1 VFQLVDQT
9 GVVRLDPSRLQ
20 ASWVFLT
27 AGLFRF
33 LDGIDHLLFIVVLAL
48 PYRRVRDLVGA
59 VAAFALAHT
68 LTLIVASI
76 GFMPSGAFFATAIGA
91 LIALSIVYVAV
102 EDAIDVNLK
111 RRWMVAFG
119 FGLVHG
125 FGFAFALRDAL
136 QYAGGHPVAALLS
149 FNVGLELGQ
158 IIILAIV
165 VPMSAL
171 LFTHVVSERAGIVVI
186 SVLAGHAAWH
196 WMTERA
202 AVLQLMAW
210 PALDLALAAAVVRWL
225 LILTIAAGALWFLM
239 GLVRKKP
246 AEFPEEKSIIDSH

>member
-1 VFQLVDQT
+1 M
-9 GVVRLDPSRLQ
+9 
-20 ASWVFLT
+20 
-27 AGLFRF
+27 
-33 LDGIDHLLFIVVLAL
+33 LAL

-68 LTLIVASI
+68 LTLVLASI
-76 GFMPSGAFFATAIGA
+76 GFMPSGAFFATTIGA
-91 LIALSIVYVAV
+91 LIALSIVYVAI

-136 QYAGGHPVAALLS
+136 QYAGGHPITALLS
-149 FNVGLELGQ
+149 FNIGLELGQ
-158 IIILAIV
+158 LIILAIV

-171 LFTHVVSERAGIVVI
+171 LFTHAVSERAGIIVI
-186 SVLAGHAAWH
+186 SVLAGHTAWH
-196 WMTERA
+196 WMTDRV

-225 LILTIAAGALWFLM
+225 LILTIAGGGVWFLAA
-239 GLVRKKP
+239 LLRKKP
-246 AEFPEEKSIIDSH
+246 HAPEFPEEKSIVDSR